1 MTAIIIAAT
10 LGTGIASAL
19 IPHIPKGWI
28 ERHIVME
35 LHPEDPSF

>member
-19 IPHIPKGWI
+19 IPYIPKDWI

-35 LHPEDPSF
+35 LPPDDPSF

>member
-19 IPHIPKGWI
+19 ISYIPKEWI
-28 ERHIVME
+28 EKHIVME
-35 LHPEDPSF
+35 LPPDDPRF

>member
-19 IPHIPKGWI
+19 IPYIPKHWI
-28 ERHIVME
+28 ERHIAIE
-35 LHPEDPSF
+35 IDPDDTIF